1 MECVL
6 RAALSF
12 MKTKIIT
19 NDNDKIGIVLYGC
32 ARTVNSLNLPNITV
46 LQQLDT
52 PDAGII
58 KNFKEQIETF

>member
-1 MECVL
+1 
-6 RAALSF
+6 

-58 KNFKEQIETF
+58 KSFKDQIETF